1 MDRSPHSAM
10 NTSVN
15 VSQNP
20 AKKPC
25 FLLAPAS
32 LLLTASCA
40 SASSPSSSSPS
51 SSTSSASLRVRTPK
65 NSKSPTAR
73 YSPTGSVVVIA
84 AGICWKNL
92 PMATE
97 MKLMSESAHTAPVR
111 TVKRPSL
118 IASSAAMK
126 NVLSPSSLT
135 KIRANAAVN
144 PVLASAWYAAWPT
157 TVFWVRTYP
166 AHARAPSATA
176 RTAAD
181 LPLAFLGAASSPPSV
196 PGAEMPAA
204 AASGAR
210 VTFRRARPADRPR
223 GTALGNPAPTPPSGP
238 TEIRFGTACRAR
250 RSPVAAT
257 GATEAR

>member
-1 MDRSPHSAM
+1 
-10 NTSVN
+10 
-15 VSQNP
+15 
-20 AKKPC
+20 
-25 FLLAPAS
+25 
-32 LLLTASCA
+32 
-40 SASSPSSSSPS
+40 
-51 SSTSSASLRVRTPK
+51 
-65 NSKSPTAR
+65 
-73 YSPTGSVVVIA
+73 
-84 AGICWKNL
+84 
-92 PMATE
+92 
-97 MKLMSESAHTAPVR
+97 MSESAHTAPVR

-126 NVLSPSSLT
+126 KVLSPSSLT

-250 RSPVAAT
+250 RSPVAARAASST
-257 GATEAR
+257 ARLRWSSLWRSCPHRHLVPPVLLSRMPCRARVSCRVSRMCAPTAALTDEFLPVSARASTLCDVWERAEACYPRYRLGTRHCGSHCARWSCHRLDR